1 MTNGYL
7 TFLDYLELRRRVERR
22 LASGNLFLLHV
33 LAFGIGTAIL
43 GTVAWSPYYD
53 PGRYY
58 FINPVVGQFIT
69 LWSGILLAHGLR
81 SFWQSGARAGKR
93 DGIIESEMRERLQ
106 SDDMYLSNHPKD
118 LFRLHGL
125 LNDDVKKRASLT
137 PILLF
142 FVFIN
147 ACVWIPWTLAGQASS
162 SFAWMVAMMLV
173 IPFILAV
180 VWNVWRRV
188 RHEAQL
194 RKQLEAYF
202 SNEQIGDEYNDER
215 EMRLSDAG
223 DELVT
228 VDEYM
233 LKRKRSS

>member
-1 MTNGYL
+1 MSNGYL

-22 LASGNLFLLHV
+22 LASGNYFLLHIFIFGAGATFIG
-33 LAFGIGTAIL
+33 LAG
-43 GTVAWSPYYD
+43 WSPYIY
-53 PGRYY
+53 GWFVY
-58 FINPVVGQFIT
+58 PVNGHLVS
-69 LWSGILLAHGLR
+69 LWSGILLAHGLLDYWR
-81 SFWQSGARAGKR
+81 SGARAGQR
-93 DGIIESEMRERLQ
+93 EGIIENEMRERLQ

-125 LNDDVKKRASLT
+125 LNDDIQKRASMT
-137 PILLF
+137 PMLLV

-147 ACVWIPWTLAGQASS
+147 ACVWIPWTLAGQAST
-162 SFAWMVAMMLV
+162 SFAWMMAMVLV

-202 SNEQIGDEYNDER
+202 SKEQIDDEPFDER
-215 EMRLSDAG
+215 EIRLSDDG

-233 LKRKRSS
+233 MKRKRN